1 MGPLSSGIFQAFRM
15 RQENVRILAFSVD
28 REISARVSLRD
39 TEMNASANPLLLNRR
54 GWYEAGK
61 VHEALSG
68 DMVRS
73 KSEVIISNLLHKG
86 EIPFRY
92 EQLLLAGDGTPRLP
106 DFTLTSRGETYFW
119 EHLGMLDQTTY
130 ANEWDRKRAWYEEWF
145 PGQLLVTR
153 ESPQLSSD
161 AETLISALR
170 SGDLEII
177 RSYAPA

>member
-1 MGPLSSGIFQAFRM
+1 MH
-15 RQENVRILAFSVD
+15 
-28 REISARVSLRD
+28 VS
-39 TEMNASANPLLLNRR
+39 NPLLLNRR
-54 GWYEAGK
+54 EWYEAGK

-130 ANEWDRKRAWYEEWF
+130 ANEWERKRAWYEEWF

-177 RSYAPA
+177 RRYALA